1 MSLTLVS
8 TLVDFK
14 EQNMKIDSVKK
25 SLDTKMGLDSISMPE
40 LKDGI
45 TECFILTNRNFLRR
59 RMGEKSPTSEM
70 DKLTRDLAAQVY
82 AENNISE
89 SYLSMSDLRKACSI
103 LDNQLGFET
112 NPELAQHHQEIIGKL
127 FNLASL

>member
-1 MSLTLVS
+1 
-8 TLVDFK
+8 
-14 EQNMKIDSVKK
+14 MKIDSVKK